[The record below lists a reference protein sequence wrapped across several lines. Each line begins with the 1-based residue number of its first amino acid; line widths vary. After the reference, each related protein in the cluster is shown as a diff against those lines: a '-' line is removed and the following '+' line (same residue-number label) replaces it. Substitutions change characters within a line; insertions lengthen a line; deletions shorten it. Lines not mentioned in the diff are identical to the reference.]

1 MSLRPRVAA
10 ALLVAGVACA
20 ATSASADARLVA
32 FKSPSG
38 NITCVMSSSNGA
50 FAQCELRSMRIGG
63 GFMVPARGRV
73 HRYDVDDDDLADQR
87 FVLPYGR
94 SRSLGRFRCSSRES
108 GMSCRNRRSGHGFT
122 ISRERQ
128 RIF

>member
-1 MSLRPRVAA
+1 
-10 ALLVAGVACA
+10 
-20 ATSASADARLVA
+20 
-32 FKSPSG
+32 
-38 NITCVMSSSNGA
+38 
-50 FAQCELRSMRIGG
+50 
-63 GFMVPARGRV
+63 MVPARGRV

-128 RIF
+128 RIFLNRSFEMTSRSRRLAIALRDKRQPICAVDGSAFQHGRCVTVR